1 MKHRRYLLLLLLVS
15 LFILTSCQKTIN
27 TKTEL
32 KDNTEA
38 VITELK
44 LQKKQLTII
53 ENTYNQLQQ
62 QMPEAQKK
70 NPDTNLLEDQDSR
83 VYLLNQKAQAATDQV
98 ADSQKKIEKINA
110 RLKNTATK
118 KLTNLPNSAILQL
131 TQALHIVQLDHESFN
146 KFMIAYKKDQT
157 ALYKHA
163 PELLTE
169 KNDDLDELISQNT
182 QYLGAVNQQ
191 LEILQVNINSSLTNA
206 QKLLTALK

>member
-1 MKHRRYLLLLLLVS
+1 MKHRRYLLPILLVG

-44 LQKKQLTII
+44 VQKKQLTII

-70 NPDTNLLEDQDSR
+70 NPDTNLLEDQDSK

-163 PELLTE
+163 PKLLTE

-206 QKLLTALK
+206 QKLLTDLK